1 VTGGDRPPTEVL
13 LGPDDLRAT
22 VARLGAELSASYDDG
37 VVLVGLL
44 KGGLIFLA
52 DLVRSMTITPV
63 VDFLAVSPYAADTGR
78 VRLVK
83 DLDMDVAG
91 RDVVLVD
98 GVVDTGLTTTYL
110 LAELAA
116 RGPRSVEVCA
126 LLDKTS
132 RRVVPVP
139 LRFVGLAT
147 EVPYAVGYG
156 LDHAE
161 RYRNV
166 DLVATAD
173 PAVLA
178 GDPDALI
185 AQLYRG

>member
-1 VTGGDRPPTEVL
+1 MTPL
-13 LGPDDLRAT
+13 LGPDDLRET
-22 VARLGAELSASYDDG
+22 VGRLGAELSDAYDDG

-52 DLVRSMTITPV
+52 DLVRAMTITPI
-63 VDFLAVSPYAADTGR
+63 VDFLAVTPYTEETGR
-78 VRLVK
+78 VRIVK
-83 DLDMDVAG
+83 DLDMDIAG

-110 LAELAA
+110 LGELDG
-116 RGPRSVEVCA
+116 RSPRSLEVCT
-126 LLDKTS
+126 LVDKTS

-147 EVPYAVGYG
+147 EVPYVVGYG

-161 RYRNV
+161 RYRNLDV
-166 DLVATAD
+166 LAPAD
-173 PAVLA
+173 PAELRA
-178 GDPDALI
+178 DPDALI
-185 AQLYRG
+185 AQLYGS